1 MKRPSRRTSL
11 TTSRWAGASVAEAGV
26 SYDGVRGLADNAAQG
41 VSWNTLLGNASF
53 WWAATKSSKTWIFA
67 GYRRA
72 ADSLPLD
79 MLAYGDPA
87 APAGTVS
94 AWTAQGVG
102 PVVARVGPGT
112 GGNPAFSAI
121 DASLGRPTTDEFTVG
136 AESRPMPGM
145 RVRLAGVIKRQ
156 QSRIDLVNTGVPL
169 SSYSLSTIVD
179 GRPAADGGSVL
190 LPVYN
195 RLPSSFGR
203 DQYLLTN
210 NASEEAATFSGVVLS
225 GDIATGPWT
234 FLFGATASQT
244 DGLGAN
250 RGFHVDENDPGLA
263 GEVFT
268 DPNANTDARGR
279 LFFDR
284 AFTIK
289 LASVYRFAHGV
300 NIGLVARYQDGQPF
314 SRVTV
319 VPGLNQGTDFVRA
332 YPGGRRALQLHRHVR
347 SAAAEGLLGRAHA
360 DRRHPRLVQPLQPR
374 LRSRRTRRDGPDV
387 PLHHRHPA
395 TVGRTCRSA
404 RHLLTRIWS
413 SGHLVIW
420 SSLIN

>member
-1 MKRPSRRTSL
+1 MWTYTSAGIDAQRHETTFSAYLSDRIQAGRRVT
-11 TTSRWAGASVAEAGV
+11 ADVGV
-26 SYDGVRGLADNAAQG
+26 SYDGVRGSADAAAQG

-53 WWAATKSSKTWIFA
+53 WWAATSSTKTWVFA
-67 GYRRA
+67 AYRRA

-87 APAGTVS
+87 APTGTVS
-94 AWTAQGVG
+94 AWTAQGLG
-102 PVVARVGPGT
+102 PVVARIGPGT
-112 GGNPAFSAI
+112 AGNPAFSAI

-136 AESRPMPGM
+136 VESRPMPGM
-145 RVRLAGVIKRQ
+145 RVRLAGIMKRQ
-156 QSRIDLVNTGVPL
+156 QNRIDLLNTGVPL
-169 SSYSLSTIVD
+169 SSYSVSTIVD

-190 LPVYN
+190 IPVYN

-210 NASEEAATFSGVVLS
+210 VPDEAATFSGVVLS
-225 GDIATGPWT
+225 GDMTTGPWT

-244 DGLGAN
+244 DGPGAN
-250 RGFHVDENDPGLA
+250 RGFHVDENDPGLP
-263 GEVFT
+263 GEVFS

-289 LASVYRFAHGV
+289 LASVHRFAHGLSL
-300 NIGLVARYQDGQPF
+300 GLIARYQDGQPF

-332 YPGGRRALQLHRHVR
+332 YPAGDARFSFTGTFDMRVQKGFAAGPTRIDAIFDVYNLFNLGYEVEERVVTGPTFRYITAIQPP
-347 SAAAEGLLGRAHA
+347 AAAHFGV
-360 DRRHPRLVQPLQPR
+360 RL
-374 LRSRRTRRDGPDV
+374 TF
-387 PLHHRHPA
+387 
-395 TVGRTCRSA
+395 
-404 RHLLTRIWS
+404 
-413 SGHLVIW
+413 
-420 SSLIN
+420 

>member
-1 MKRPSRRTSL
+1 M
-11 TTSRWAGASVAEAGV
+11 A
-26 SYDGVRGLADNAAQG
+26 AAQG

-53 WWAATKSSKTWIFA
+53 WWAATKSAQTWVFA

-136 AESRPMPGM
+136 VESRPMPGM
-145 RVRLAGVIKRQ
+145 RVRLAGIMKRQ
-156 QSRIDLVNTGVPL
+156 QNRIDLLNTGVPL
-169 SSYSLSTIVD
+169 SSYTRVD
-179 GRPAADGGSVL
+179 DRGRPAGGGRGQRAAAGLQPSAVELWPRSVSADEQRVGRGGDVQRRRPQRRHRDGAVDV
-190 LPVYN
+190 PV
-195 RLPSSFGR
+195 RR
-203 DQYLLTN
+203 DRQP
-210 NASEEAATFSGVVLS
+210 
-225 GDIATGPWT
+225 DRRP
-234 FLFGATASQT
+234 
-244 DGLGAN
+244 GAN

-263 GEVFT
+263 GEVFA
-268 DPNANTDARGR
+268 DPNATTDARGR

-300 NIGLVARYQDGQPF
+300 NIGLIARYQDGQPF

-332 YPGGRRALQLHRHVR
+332 YPAGDARFSFTGTFDMRLQKGF
-347 SAAAEGLLGRAHA
+347 SAG
-360 DRRHPRLVQPLQPR
+360 
-374 LRSRRTRRDGPDV
+374 RTRIDAILDAYNLFNLGYEVEERVVTGPEFRYITAIQ
-387 PLHHRHPA
+387 PPA
-395 TVGRTCRSA
+395 AV
-404 RHLLTRIWS
+404 HLGVRVTF
-413 SGHLVIW
+413 
-420 SSLIN
+420 

>member
-1 MKRPSRRTSL
+1 
-11 TTSRWAGASVAEAGV
+11 
-26 SYDGVRGLADNAAQG
+26 
-41 VSWNTLLGNASF
+41 
-53 WWAATKSSKTWIFA
+53 
-67 GYRRA
+67 
-72 ADSLPLD
+72 

-94 AWTAQGVG
+94 AWTSQGVG
-102 PVVARVGPGT
+102 PMVARVGPGT

-121 DASLGRPTTDEFTVG
+121 DASLNRPTTDEFTVG
-136 AESRPMPGM
+136 AETRPMPGM
-145 RVRLAGVIKRQ
+145 RVRLAGVMKRQ
-156 QSRIDLVNTGVPL
+156 QNRIDLLNTGVPL

-179 GRPAADGGSVL
+179 GRPASDGGNVL

-210 NASEEAATFSGVVLS
+210 NASEEAATFSGVVFS

-244 DGLGAN
+244 AGLGAN

-300 NIGLVARYQDGQPF
+300 NIGLIARYQDGQPF

-319 VPGLNQGTDFVRA
+319 VPDLNQGTDFVRA
-332 YPGGRRALQLHRHVR
+332 YPAGDARFSFTGTFDMRLQKGF
-347 SAAAEGLLGRAHA
+347 SAGRARIDA
-360 DRRHPRLVQPLQPR
+360 ILDWFNLFNLGYEVEERVVTGPEFRYITAIQPP
-374 LRSRRTRRDGPDV
+374 TAV
-387 PLHHRHPA
+387 
-395 TVGRTCRSA
+395 
-404 RHLLTRIWS
+404 HLGVRVTF
-413 SGHLVIW
+413 
-420 SSLIN
+420 